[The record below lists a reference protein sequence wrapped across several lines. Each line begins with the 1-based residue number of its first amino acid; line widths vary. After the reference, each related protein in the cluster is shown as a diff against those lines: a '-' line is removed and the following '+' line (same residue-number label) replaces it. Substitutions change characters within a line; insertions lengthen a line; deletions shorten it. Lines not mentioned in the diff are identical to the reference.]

1 MARPFTDRRLLVAT
15 HNAGKLAEFRA
26 LLEPRFIEVVGA
38 GDLGLAEPEE
48 TGTTFAANARLKA
61 LAAVA
66 ATGLPALSD
75 DSGLEVRGLGGAPG
89 VYTAD
94 WAGSPRDFGRA
105 MKRVRD
111 ELVARFGSFEAADRN
126 AAFVCVLCL
135 AWPDGHVELV
145 EGRCAGEVLPEP
157 RGEGGFGYDPLF
169 VPEGETRS
177 FGQMLHEEKQALSHR
192 ARAVQALMETCF
204 PGSQGK

>member
-1 MARPFTDRRLLVAT
+1 MARTFAGSRLLVAT
-15 HNAGKLAEFRA
+15 HNQGKLAEFRA
-26 LLEPRFIEVVGA
+26 LLGPRGIEVVGA
-38 GDLGLAEPEE
+38 GELGLVEPEE

-61 LAAVA
+61 EAAAA

-75 DSGLEVRGLGGAPG
+75 DSGLEVMGLDGAPG

-94 WAGSPRDFGRA
+94 WAGTPRDFGRA

-111 ELVARFGSFEAADRN
+111 ELVARYGSFEAAEKR

-135 AWPDGHVELV
+135 AWPDGNVELV
-145 EGRCAGEVLPEP
+145 EGRCRGEVLPEP

-169 VPEGETRS
+169 VPEGGSRS
-177 FGQMLHEEKQALSHR
+177 FGEMLREEKQALSHR
-192 ARAVQALMETCF
+192 ARAVAALMEACF
-204 PGSQGK
+204 PA